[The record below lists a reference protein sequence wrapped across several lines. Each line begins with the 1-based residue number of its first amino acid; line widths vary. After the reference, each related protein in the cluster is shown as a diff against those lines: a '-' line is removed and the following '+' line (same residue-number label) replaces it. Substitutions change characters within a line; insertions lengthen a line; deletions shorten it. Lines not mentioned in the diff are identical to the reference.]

1 MEKHPDETAGKG
13 NSSLKPILKKWK
25 GLDRFTKV
33 EGKVEGQKL
42 KKRSMQS
49 ACKVRCRCCVCVA
62 QRYQSLQDA
71 VLKANASKHLN
82 SAVDVKENLTSL
94 LYERVWMLRDFSD
107 HLRSSDHETV
117 TSCYM

>member
-1 MEKHPDETAGKG
+1 
-13 NSSLKPILKKWK
+13 
-25 GLDRFTKV
+25 
-33 EGKVEGQKL
+33 
-42 KKRSMQS
+42 MQG
-49 ACKVRCRCCVCVA
+49 ALPLLCLCCPA
-62 QRYQSLQDA
+62 YQSLQDA